1 MDEDDRKAEMRLT
14 EMVEKHQLELWQAAE
29 QINASSAWSLS
40 SPCVLI
46 KDGKAVVIPVCG
58 VGNHLTVCSY
68 VEHPL
73 IQKWLQIFE
82 ADGFEA
88 AFDQCLNEASDEE
101 GEDFAVIY
109 DEWRKDVKARGHGDV
124 GAGDLARFTIK
135 ARESFP
141 REVPVMAVIQ
151 DRGKTTVMTF
161 FIEVQGLLK

>member
-1 MDEDDRKAEMRLT
+1 MKAEVRLS
-14 EMVEKHQLELWQAAE
+14 ELVDKHQLELWQAAE
-29 QINASSAWSLS
+29 QIDASSEWSLS

-46 KDGKAVVIPVCG
+46 KDGKAVVIPVSG
-58 VGNHLTVCSY
+58 IGNYLTVCSY

-73 IQKWLQIFE
+73 IQKWLQVFE

-88 AFDQCLNEASDEE
+88 AFDQCLNQASDED

-141 REVPVMAVIQ
+141 LEVPVMAVIQ
-151 DRGKTTVMTF
+151 DSGKKTVMTF
-161 FIEVQGLLK
+161 CVGVKGLLK